1 MSYLL
6 TMFKY
11 LCSHYQAHGE
21 FSVST
26 FFVNFINVNKILNQC
41 PSKISSFSVLTG
53 TKSHRWSPFFALPK
67 QGCLRKQ
74 FFIDPCEMWLFL
86 CQFLDFLIDHTDI
99 CLCCVPLN
107 WLCVKSASWQ
117 LFERGFPRKLI
128 CNSMFLVYAF
138 TLWGSFLNP
147 LSKQFVNGIIVCVAI
162 VVAALTNYES
172 AIATSQENTCV
183 MLMCTNTRVTR
194 VIKRSK

>member
-26 FFVNFINVNKILNQC
+26 FVVYFINVNKILNQC

-74 FFIDPCEMWLFL
+74 FFIDLYEMWLFL
-86 CQFLDFLIDHTDI
+86 CQFRDFLIDHTDI

-117 LFERGFPRKLI
+117 LFDRASQE
-128 CNSMFLVYAF
+128 N
-138 TLWGSFLNP
+138 W
-147 LSKQFVNGIIVCVAI
+147 
-162 VVAALTNYES
+162 S
-172 AIATSQENTCV
+172 AIACFRRTLLHFGKVFESSVKTTCEWHNS
-183 MLMCTNTRVTR
+183 MCDNCGGCVDKLWIGNRNLTRKYLRHADV
-194 VIKRSK
+194 